1 MKILLVE
8 DEEMLSKIVSKG
20 LEKLGYAVDKAFD
33 GEEALYNYEVNEYD
47 LIILDLNIPKIEGL
61 EVLKNIRKNDLETKV
76 LILSAKTKVSDRVLG
91 LDLGANDYLVKP
103 FDFEELNARI
113 RNLLRRNFT
122 VTSPIIEFND
132 FKIDTNAKSVIFDS
146 NIVELTPKEYNIL
159 EYLAFNLNTVISAEQ
174 LVEHVWDSD
183 FNSFS
188 NVLRYHMHSLKK
200 KLAEHSEDEIIR
212 TIRGQGYII
221 GGTNE

>member
-8 DEEMLSKIVSKG
+8 DEEMLSKIVTKG

-47 LIILDLNIPKIEGL
+47 LIILDLNIPKVDGL
-61 EVLKNIRKNDLETKV
+61 DVLKKIRETDLETKI
-76 LILSAKTKVSDRVLG
+76 LILSAKTKVSDKVMG
-91 LDLGANDYLVKP
+91 LDLGANDYLAKP

-113 RNLLRRNFT
+113 RNLLRINFI
-122 VTSPIIEFND
+122 VTSPVIEFDN
-132 FKIDTNAKSVIFDS
+132 FKIDTNAKNVTFNND
-146 NIVELTPKEYNIL
+146 NVELTPKEYNIF
-159 EYLAFNLNTVISAEQ
+159 EYLAFNINTVISAEQ
-174 LVEHVWDSD
+174 LVEHIWDSE

-200 KLAEHSEDEIIR
+200 KLAEHTEAEIIR

-221 GGTNE
+221 GGNNE

>member
-1 MKILLVE
+1 MKILFVE
-8 DEEMLSKIVSKG
+8 DEEMLSKVVSKG

-47 LIILDLNIPKIEGL
+47 LIILDLNIPKVDGL
-61 EVLKNIRKNDLETKV
+61 EVLKTIREDDLETKI
-76 LILSAKTKVSDRVLG
+76 LILSAKTKVSDKVLG
-91 LDLGANDYLVKP
+91 LDLGANDYLAKP

-122 VTSPIIEFND
+122 VTSPIIEFES
-132 FKIDTNAKSVIFDS
+132 FKIDTNAKCVTYDESV
-146 NIVELTPKEYNIL
+146 VELTPKEYNIL
-159 EYLAFNLNTVISAEQ
+159 EYLAFNINSVISAEQ
-174 LVEHVWDSD
+174 IVEHIWDSE
-183 FNSFS
+183 FNAFS

-200 KLAEHSEDEIIR
+200 KLAQHTESEVIR

-221 GGTNE
+221 GGANE

>member
-20 LEKLGYAVDKAFD
+20 LEKLGYAVDKALD
-33 GEEALYNYEVNEYD
+33 GEEALCCYEVNEYD
-47 LIILDLNIPKIEGL
+47 LIILDLNIPKVDGL
-61 EVLKNIRKNDLETKV
+61 EVLETIRKSDLETKI
-76 LILSAKTKVSDRVLG
+76 LILSAKTKVSDKVLG
-91 LDLGANDYLVKP
+91 LDMGANDYLVKP
-103 FDFEELNARI
+103 FDFEELDARI

-122 VTSPIIEFND
+122 VTSSIIEFED
-132 FKIDTNAKSVIFDS
+132 LKIDTNAKSVTFDN

-159 EYLAFNLNTVISAEQ
+159 EYLAFNINTVISAEQ
-174 LVEHVWDSD
+174 LVEHIWDSE
-183 FNSFS
+183 FNAFS
-188 NVLRYHMHSLKK
+188 NVLRYHIHSLKK
-200 KLAEHSEDEIIR
+200 KLGEHTDVEVIK